1 MKLKHPRWRDAV
13 VRHLFNNGPMIL
25 SQINNELKNRDG
37 LRFKAIPTTNQGAGV
52 LRLDKRIML
61 REVSGPARG
70 LGGGGG
76 YTVYEYAA
84 DLLYLKEIGW
94 DQY

>member
-25 SQINNELKNRDG
+25 SQINYELLNREG
-37 LRFKAIPTTNQGAGV
+37 LRFKAIPTTNQCAGV
-52 LRLDKRIML
+52 LKLDKRIML
-61 REVSGPARG
+61 REVMGAGNKLS
-70 LGGGGG
+70 GGGG

-84 DLLYLKEIGW
+84 DIIYLKEIGW
-94 DQY
+94 DQW